1 LNQNYFSGAI
11 LTKPC
16 NYEKVFDNLYD
27 GSHLV
32 QLCTIKTYHRTAI
45 AIEDVGFEIRDMIL
59 YLTEYG
65 EIPIVLARKP
75 ITEKTITD
83 NVLKYGTGAI
93 NIDKS
98 RILMKKDDF
107 EFYKKQHENFIKSDA
122 KHNYQ
127 KYGINSFNEST
138 TTGTGKVNN
147 TGRFPANLIHDGS
160 DEIKKG
166 FPDTGKSERKTMTV
180 NNLSESINNTSYE
193 MNNNGTTTH
202 RQGGSGNACR
212 YFKELKD
219 YNELMDYLINLI
231 GINSINL

>member
-27 GSHLV
+27 GSHLI
-32 QLCTIKTYHRTAI
+32 QLCDIKTYHRTAI

-75 ITEKTITD
+75 ISEKTITD

-93 NIDKS
+93 NINGCRIEINTDVDDSRLGGDGSWKTDRDKRS
-98 RILMKKDDF
+98 FRTISKG
-107 EFYKKQHENFIKSDA
+107 YCSSENSSSKL
-122 KHNYQ
+122 
-127 KYGINSFNEST
+127 
-138 TTGTGKVNN
+138 
-147 TGRFPANLIHDGS
+147 GRFPSNLIHDGS

-180 NNLSESINNTSYE
+180 NNLSESTNNTSYK
-193 MNNNGTTTH
+193 MNTIGATTH

-212 YFKELKD
+212 YFKELKN

-231 GINSINL
+231 NIPIMGYIQTD